1 MTKLA
6 AEILSVLR
14 IGTQVL
20 FIKFLHDAGHFAK
33 YFLVSLVVLLIEY
46 SFSAY
51 DCYIITVSVDI
62 KCLVLFPYT
71 AIDKYPRSAC
81 YCSLIGFALSP
92 LNRWNN

>member
-1 MTKLA
+1 M
-6 AEILSVLR
+6 SVLR
-14 IGTQVL
+14 IETQVL
-20 FIKFLHDAGHFAK
+20 FIKFIKFLHDAGHFAK

-51 DCYIITVSVDI
+51 DCCNIITVSVDI

-71 AIDKYPRSAC
+71 AIDKYPGSAC
-81 YCSLIGFALSP
+81 YCSLIGLALFP